1 MRSLTNILTLIIY
14 VERQEYILKD
24 LNCLVNHFDI
34 EIKHID
40 ITLRDLF
47 TFQNCQNVH
56 NRRQKMFARTP
67 IPYKIYS
74 DTSGS

>member
-24 LNCLVNHFDI
+24 LNSLVNHFYI

-40 ITLRDLF
+40 ITLSDLF
-47 TFQNCQNVH
+47 TFQNCQNLH
-56 NRRQKMFARTP
+56 NPQQKMFTRTP
-67 IPYKIYS
+67 FSYQIYS

>member
-40 ITLRDLF
+40 ITLCDLF
-47 TFQNCQNVH
+47 TCQNLH
-56 NRRQKMFARTP
+56 NPRQKTFTWMPFS
-67 IPYKIYS
+67 YQIYS
-74 DTSGS
+74 DTSGSGD

>member
-40 ITLRDLF
+40 ITVL
-47 TFQNCQNVH
+47 
-56 NRRQKMFARTP
+56 
-67 IPYKIYS
+67 
-74 DTSGS
+74 

>member
-1 MRSLTNILTLIIY
+1 MRTNILTLIIY

-40 ITLRDLF
+40 ITLRVLF
-47 TFQNCQNVH
+47 TFRIV
-56 NRRQKMFARTP
+56 
-67 IPYKIYS
+67 
-74 DTSGS
+74 

>member
-47 TFQNCQNVH
+47 TFQNCQNLH
-56 NRRQKMFARTP
+56 NPRQKMFTRKP
-67 IPYKIYS
+67 FSYQIYS